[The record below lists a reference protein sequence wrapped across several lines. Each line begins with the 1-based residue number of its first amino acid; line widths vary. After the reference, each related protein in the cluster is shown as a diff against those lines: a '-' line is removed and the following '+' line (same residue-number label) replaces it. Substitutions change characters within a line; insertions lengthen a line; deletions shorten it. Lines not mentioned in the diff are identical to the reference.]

1 MKLNLKLTSLLLG
14 TCILACP
21 TASAMMEEDSSDRPC
36 AAATAESTAEDIDP
50 KIEEAY
56 RSMLPFPSRR
66 SSYRREWDKYRD
78 IGTVSQAPG
87 TQSTV
92 YGDYEVRGGLVI
104 NATKVYDEDRLSA
117 IAAQCP
123 RDISELSA
131 ITQMV
136 LSGDVNVI
144 VAIGEFGEDLCSYWN
159 VDPLM
164 RTIKPCPQRT
174 FMPLYTF
181 YTGKCT
187 KIGEGKGYT
196 VYNVNFCEYRAG
208 KVSRSKA
215 IPLYHYHD
223 WKAGSFSR
231 SKNADDFYEFVKKI
245 ASLTQQGKL
254 KLLAHCHAGTSRTG
268 VFLAY
273 LKALLGGNLA
283 DIHTAG
289 EAIEFAK
296 KVVSELSSRRT
307 FMFKPEQFDMFCRM
321 LLGHLHLI

>member
-36 AAATAESTAEDIDP
+36 AAATAEDINLE
-50 KIEEAY
+50 IGEAY
-56 RSMLPFPSRR
+56 RSVLPFPSRR
-66 SSYRREWDKYRD
+66 SSYRREWDKYHD

-92 YGDYEVRGGLVI
+92 YGDYEVGGRLVI

-123 RDISELSA
+123 RNISELSA

-136 LSGDVNVI
+136 LSDDVNVI

-174 FMPLYTF
+174 IMPLYTC
-181 YTGKCT
+181 YTGKCIKT
-187 KIGEGKGYT
+187 GEGKGYT
-196 VYNVNFCEYRAG
+196 VYDVTFCEYKAG
-208 KVSRSKA
+208 EVYSEKT

-223 WKAGSFSR
+223 WKAGPFSKP
-231 SKNADDFYEFVKKI
+231 KNADDFYEFVKKI

-254 KLLAHCHAGTSRTG
+254 RLLAHCHAGTSRTG

-273 LKALLGGNLA
+273 LKALLDGNLA

-289 EAIEFAK
+289 DAIEFAK

-307 FMFKPEQFDMFCRM
+307 FMFKPEQFDMFCKM